1 MRTRLTADYVLGFDG
16 RSHVLHRNAG
26 VVFEGAHIVHVGR
39 RFEGTIDRVIDFGK
53 ALIGPGF
60 IDLDALGDIDSTVLT
75 FDAGD
80 ERALGRIWTEEYL
93 RGGAVEAYAAEEN
106 LLKYRHAFASL
117 IRHGIT
123 TAMPITSMT
132 YRAWAESYQEM
143 AGAAEIAAGL
153 GLRTYL
159 GPCVM
164 SGLTYQKVDG
174 SLARHFDSEKAGSGL
189 AEARRFIGDFDGA
202 HGGLVRTALLP
213 DRIETC
219 TPELLD
225 GLARIQRETGVPM
238 RIHCCQSVY
247 EVETVLDLHST
258 TSLGLL
264 ERHGLLSDKAL
275 LPHGIYTSGHPKIS
289 RKGDE
294 DIRRLV
300 ASGAT
305 VVHCPVVFAR
315 DGEALDSVARYQ
327 QLGINLALG
336 TDTHPPDLIDNM
348 RQGLSIGRILEGRR
362 DAASAADFYN
372 AATLGGAKA
381 LGRDDLG
388 RLASGAQA
396 DITVFDLSGFHLGP
410 VVDPIKT
417 MLLAGSGRDFVAS
430 YIAGRQVMTNGKVMA
445 VDEAELA
452 KAADRLMA
460 KLMAS
465 HTARAPGRPS
475 PEALFPQTF
484 PLAEEGGA

>member
-1 MRTRLTADYVLGFDG
+1 MRTRLAADYVLGFDG
-16 RSHVLHRNAG
+16 RGHVLHRQAG
-26 VVFEGAHIVHVGR
+26 VVFEGDRIVHAGR
-39 RFEGTIDRVIDFGK
+39 RFEGTVDRTIDFGG

-80 ERALGRIWTEEYL
+80 ERALGRIWTEDYL
-93 RGGAVEAYAAEEN
+93 RSGPAEAYTAEEN
-106 LLKYRHAFASL
+106 LLKYRHAFAGL
-117 IRHGIT
+117 VRNGIT

-132 YRAWAESYQEM
+132 YRAWAESAEEM
-143 AGAAEIAAGL
+143 AGVADIAAEL
-153 GLRTYL
+153 GLRCYL

-164 SGLTYQKVDG
+164 SGLTYQKRDG
-174 SLARHFDSEKAGSGL
+174 TLARHFDPAKAKSGL
-189 AEARRFIGDFDGA
+189 ADARRFIADFDGA
-202 HGGLVRTALLP
+202 HGGLVRAALLP

-219 TPELLD
+219 TPALLD
-225 GLARIQRETGVPM
+225 GLARIQHETGVPL

-247 EVETVLDLHST
+247 EVETVLGLHGT
-258 TSLGLL
+258 TSLGFL

-275 LPHGIYTSGHPKIS
+275 LPHGIYMSGHRQVPIS
-289 RKGDE
+289 GDE
-294 DIRRLV
+294 DIQRLI

-315 DGEALDSVARYQ
+315 DGEALNSFAGYQ
-327 QLGINLALG
+327 DHGINLALG

-348 RQGLSIGRILEGRR
+348 RQGLSIGRIVEGRR

-372 AATLGGAKA
+372 AATLGGARA
-381 LGRDDLG
+381 LGREDLG
-388 RLASGAQA
+388 RLAPGAQA

-417 MLLAGSGRDFVAS
+417 MLLASSGRDFVAS
-430 YIAGRQVMTNGKVMA
+430 FIAGRQVMAEGKVIGA
-445 VDEAELA
+445 DEAALA
-452 KAADRLMA
+452 KAADQLMA

-465 HTARAPGRPS
+465 HSARAPGRPP
-475 PEALFPQTF
+475 PEALFPPSF
-484 PLAEEGGA
+484 PWAAKDD